1 MNLKPRTCWA
11 LIIACGLAACGDSNQ
26 PATKA
31 ASDKQ
36 EPAATTAALPKT
48 DQLNVYN
55 WSDYVDPNTVTEFE
69 KNHGVKVRQDFYDSN
84 EILEAKVLTGK
95 SGYDLVFPSLSN
107 LGRQIKA
114 GAYQKLDKSKIP
126 NYQNIDPILLKLLSQ
141 VDPGNEYAVP
151 YFWGFYT
158 VGINPDKVKKA
169 LGTDTLPDNAWDLV
183 FNPEYTKKLKSCGIS
198 YLDSATSVLPLAL
211 SYIGKDPNSNN
222 PDDLKAAAAMM
233 EKTVPDVLRF
243 SSSGYINDFA
253 QGNLCVG
260 IGYNGDFNIAN
271 TRAQAAK
278 NGIKVV
284 ALVPKEGVGVWIDT
298 VVLTKDAKNVDNAL
312 KYINWTLEPK
322 VAAQNGNLVNYAPG
336 TNKAKEFMK
345 PEIVDNDSI
354 FPSEEA
360 LKNSFVN
367 TEKKPDTVKLGVR
380 LWQQIKSKSHQ

>member
-1 MNLKPRTCWA
+1 MKSLPLFGLVVLA
-11 LIIACGLAACGDSNQ
+11 LAACGDKSNEK
-26 PATKA
+26 PPNSAA
-31 ASDKQ
+31 AS
-36 EPAATTAALPKT
+36 ATASTSGTLSETANLKI
-48 DQLNVYN
+48 YN

-69 KNHGVKVRQDFYDSN
+69 KNNGVKMRQDFYDSN

-114 GAYQKLDKSKIP
+114 GAYQKLDKSQIP

-198 YLDSATSVLPLAL
+198 YLDSATSVFPLAL

-233 EKTVPDVLRF
+233 EKAVPDVLRF

-278 NGIKVV
+278 NGVQVV
-284 ALVPKEGVGVWIDT
+284 ALVPKQGVGVWIDT
-298 VVLTKDAKNVDNAL
+298 VVVTKDAKNTANAF

-345 PEIVDNDSI
+345 AEIVDNDSI